1 MDEQALAEKIRR
13 KDRSAMQNVL
23 SEYGSTIKSV
33 VYHYLGSLKQYREE
47 CIDDVLWKIWQN
59 IGQFDAQRSTMKNWI
74 AGICRHQ
81 AVDYRRKYLREMQ
94 QTYLDDIAEQR
105 SDASAEEKISAF
117 SAETEEI
124 LSVLSEKDR
133 RLLISLYADGEE
145 MDKLAKEMEMS
156 RSGVYKRA
164 ERAKNKL
171 RTLYP
176 EMVEDSKKSPQ
187 IP

>member
-1 MDEQALAEKIRR
+1 MDEQTLAEQIRR
-13 KDRSAMQNVL
+13 KDRAAMQTVL
-23 SEYGSTIKSV
+23 REYGNTIKSV
-33 VYHYLGSLKQYREE
+33 VYQYLGSLKQYREE

-59 IGQFDAQRSTMKNWI
+59 IGQYDAERSTLKNWI

-94 QTYLDDIAEQR
+94 QAYLDDIAEQS
-105 SDASAEEKISAF
+105 SDASAEEKIFAF

-124 LSVLSEKDR
+124 LSALSEKDR
-133 RLLISLYADGEE
+133 ALLIALYADGEE
-145 MDKLAKEMEMS
+145 MEKITREMELS

-164 ERAKNKL
+164 ERAKQKL

-176 EMVEDSKKSPQ
+176 EMVEEPNKSPQ
-187 IP
+187 TP